1 MKMEEGSSWGQLRN
15 QFLEER
21 LSKRKSEV
29 QKILMSKRLSLVQK
43 TQEKLDKYLGKEEH
57 EHIQVDLEPNM
68 IQLEGN
74 KETIEERGYPN
85 PNLHQRIKKKKSKK
99 KCWICRSFKHLKK
112 SCPYMKC
119 FYCSRYG
126 HTKKECWR
134 RKINYLFNKIMEEC
148 KHKEKKLTT
157 KEKKKEKKKQRNLEM
172 KVIEQR
178 VSFTNEFLKKTQERE
193 KWWLK
198 WKDVELGEYTG
209 RGNPQT
215 IINKIREHDYKIK
228 SLLVLLKKDTP
239 LNLLTVYDEFSN
251 WCGCGEIDQG
261 KEVFIYHVRQ
271 AHKGVIPKN

>member
-1 MKMEEGSSWGQLRN
+1 MKMEEESSWAQLRN

-29 QKILMSKRLSLVQK
+29 QKILMSKRLRPVQK

-57 EHIQVDLEPNM
+57 EHIQMDLEPNM

-74 KETIEERGYPN
+74 KEVIEERGYPN
-85 PNLHQRIKKKKSKK
+85 PNLHQRKKKKKSKK
-99 KCWICRSFKHLKK
+99 KCWICRSFNHLKK
-112 SCPYMKC
+112 SCPFIKC

-148 KHKEKKLTT
+148 KHKEKNLTR

-178 VSFTNEFLKKTQERE
+178 ALYTNAYLKKTQEGE

-198 WKDVELGEYTG
+198 WKDIEVGEYTG
-209 RGNPQT
+209 AGNPQT

-239 LNLLTVYDEFSN
+239 LN
-251 WCGCGEIDQG
+251 
-261 KEVFIYHVRQ
+261 
-271 AHKGVIPKN
+271 